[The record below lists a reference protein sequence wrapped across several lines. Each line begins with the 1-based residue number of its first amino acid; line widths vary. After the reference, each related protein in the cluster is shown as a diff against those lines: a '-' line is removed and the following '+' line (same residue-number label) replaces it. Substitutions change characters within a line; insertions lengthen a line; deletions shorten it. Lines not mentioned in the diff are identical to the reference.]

1 MKRFN
6 FKLEPLLRVRRMQE
20 ERALGELARV
30 MRRVNEQESVR
41 DQARRNVE
49 EEMARFEARYR
60 EEFQID
66 LYQIYDRYLERLQTE
81 AAEAGKRLE
90 AMRPEVEQEM
100 AKAMEAR
107 RGRRIVE
114 IIKERKKAEYDH
126 ARRKAEAK
134 ELDEMNRL
142 RRDVER
148 ARAENSVNFSGGSYA
163 DAQHRQPVTATEAD
177 ELYSGDS
184 GIDEPE
190 QPAEKPDHVSDY
202 FDRMGLKKPK

>member
-30 MRRVNEQESVR
+30 MRRVNEQEAVR
-41 DQARRNVE
+41 DQARRSVE
-49 EEMARFEARYR
+49 EEMGRFEARYR
-60 EEFQID
+60 EQFQID

-114 IIKERKKAEYDH
+114 IIKERKKTEYDR

-134 ELDEMNRL
+134 ELEEINRM

-148 ARAENSVNFSGGSYA
+148 ARAENSADFSGGNYA
-163 DAQHRQPVTATEAD
+163 DAKHRQPVSATEAD
-177 ELYSGDS
+177 ELYTGDD

-190 QPAEKPDHVSDY
+190 QPAEKPDYVSDY